1 MAHAQTSKCSSLVIH
16 SRHPV
21 PIQTSTHL
29 NSVEEG
35 LLLRPGH
42 VGGRLGKKALIDLQ
56 GHNKGERPCA
66 PNFSQPCM
74 MPQFLNETCTIRTLI
89 SEGRALL
96 TTACLLASRSFKT
109 SRTSALLSRP
119 PSLSTLSKRE
129 RVLSVKHHDSTSL
142 WHARALLDSLGALTS
157 SSIHSG
163 PRSSSCGQ
171 EGEYSKK
178 SSDLVVPNSRRI
190 LKLCQKYYAGF

>member
-1 MAHAQTSKCSSLVIH
+1 MSLVKQSRQPRPH
-16 SRHPV
+16 SNLYAPQQRRGTLAAAPGARWRASG
-21 PIQTSTHL
+21 P
-29 NSVEEG
+29 EG
-35 LLLRPGH
+35 SDRPA
-42 VGGRLGKKALIDLQ
+42 RTQ
-56 GHNKGERPCA
+56 QGERPSA
-66 PNFSQPCM
+66 RFSPCRARCLTL
-74 MPQFLNETCTIRTLI
+74 LNTPCTIRTLI